1 MLLGFAEVAVD
12 YYRLVIIHKFVW
24 VCSHLLRLLLRILLK
39 FVIWKGGVRCEFL
52 SVLSYLDGYLWLNRV
67 FLFCL
72 LLMAIFSMANG
83 AVVHETHV
91 VVCGTWVEPFH
102 VNGILY
108 VIICHLRGSV
118 KIKLNAADRLLSKYL
133 KVLVMEI
140 TFEKL
145 LFSGILWYREKKSF
159 MCMVEHL
166 C

>member
-1 MLLGFAEVAVD
+1 
-12 YYRLVIIHKFVW
+12 
-24 VCSHLLRLLLRILLK
+24 
-39 FVIWKGGVRCEFL
+39 
-52 SVLSYLDGYLWLNRV
+52 
-67 FLFCL
+67 
-72 LLMAIFSMANG
+72 MAIFSMANG

-91 VVCGTWVEPFH
+91 VVSGTWVEPFH

-140 TFEKL
+140 TFVKL

-159 MCMVEHL
+159 MCMYMYVWLNIYANHGISFPL
-166 C
+166 RLVLKTRRHAIPK

>member
-1 MLLGFAEVAVD
+1 
-12 YYRLVIIHKFVW
+12 
-24 VCSHLLRLLLRILLK
+24 
-39 FVIWKGGVRCEFL
+39 
-52 SVLSYLDGYLWLNRV
+52 
-67 FLFCL
+67 
-72 LLMAIFSMANG
+72 MAIFSMANG

-145 LFSGILWYREKKSF
+145 LFSGILCYREKKSF